1 MAPPTESTHRAELR
15 WTPSEDD
22 SRGHTIELGEQ
33 VLSAS
38 SAPHY
43 KGDPAKADPEEML
56 IGALSSCHMLWF
68 VALARA
74 KRLGLT
80 AYEDD
85 AGGILDGTRFTGAI
99 LRPKASFDD
108 DTDAETIHA
117 LHHEAH
123 ERCFI
128 SNSVNFPVE
137 IEPRGLD

>member
-1 MAPPTESTHRAELR
+1 MAPPTESTHRARLR
-15 WTPSEDD
+15 WTPGEDD
-22 SRGHTIELGEQ
+22 SRAHTIELGEQ

-38 SAPHY
+38 GAPQY

-74 KRLGLT
+74 KGLGLT

-99 LRPKASFDD
+99 LRPKADFDD

>member
-1 MAPPTESTHRAELR
+1 MESTHRARLR
-15 WTPSEDD
+15 WTPSEED
-22 SRGHTIELGEQ
+22 SRAHTIELGEQ
-33 VLSAS
+33 ALSAS
-38 SAPHY
+38 SAPEY

-74 KRLGLT
+74 KRLSLT

-85 AGGILDGTRFTGAI
+85 AEGTMDGTRFTGAV
-99 LRPKASFDD
+99 LRPLVEFDD
-108 DTDAETIHA
+108 GTDAETIRE
-117 LHHEAH
+117 LHHKAH

-137 IEPRGLD
+137 VEPQGLD

>member
-1 MAPPTESTHRAELR
+1 MATQTSTHRARLR
-15 WTPSEDD
+15 WAPTEGD
-22 SRGHTIELGEQ
+22 SRAHEIELGEQ

-56 IGALSSCHMLWF
+56 IGSLSSCHMLWF

-74 KRLGLT
+74 KRLRLT

-85 AGGILDGTRFTGAI
+85 AGGILDGRRFIGAI
-99 LRPKASFDD
+99 LRPRVEFDD
-108 DTDAETIHA
+108 DTDAETIRA
-117 LHHEAH
+117 LHHKAH

-137 IEPRGLD
+137 IEPQGLD

>member
-1 MAPPTESTHRAELR
+1 MVDAITSTHRARLR
-15 WTPSEDD
+15 WTPGEED
-22 SRGHTIELGEQ
+22 RRAHTIELGEQ
-33 VLSAS
+33 VLMAS

-43 KGDPAKADPEEML
+43 RGDPAKADPEEML

-74 KRLGLT
+74 KRLSLI

-85 AGGILDGTRFTGAI
+85 AGGVLDGKRFTGAI

-108 DTDAETIHA
+108 GTDAETIRD
-117 LHHEAH
+117 LHHQAH

-137 IEPRGLD
+137 VEPQGLS

>member
-1 MAPPTESTHRAELR
+1 MESTHRARLR
-15 WTPSEDD
+15 WTPGEED
-22 SRGHTIELGEQ
+22 SRAHTIELGEQ

-38 SAPHY
+38 SAPEY

-56 IGALSSCHMLWF
+56 VGSLSSCHMLWF

-74 KRLGLT
+74 KRLSLT

-85 AGGILDGTRFTGAI
+85 AEGMLDGTRFTHAV
-99 LRPKASFDD
+99 LRPRVEFDD
-108 DTDAETIHA
+108 GTDAETIRD
-117 LHHEAH
+117 LHHKAH

-137 IEPRGLD
+137 VEPRGLD

>member
-1 MAPPTESTHRAELR
+1 M
-15 WTPSEDD
+15 
-22 SRGHTIELGEQ
+22 
-33 VLSAS
+33 LSAS
-38 SAPHY
+38 SAPEY

-74 KRLGLT
+74 KRLSLA

-85 AGGILDGTRFTGAI
+85 AGGILDGTRFIGAI
-99 LRPKASFDD
+99 LRPRVEFDD
-108 DTDAETIHA
+108 GTDAETIRD
-117 LHHEAH
+117 LHHKAH

-137 IEPRGLD
+137 VEPQGLD

>member
-1 MAPPTESTHRAELR
+1 MEPSTQSTHRARLK

-22 SRGHTIELGEQ
+22 RRSHTIELGEQ

-38 SAPHY
+38 SAVHY

-56 IGALSSCHMLWF
+56 IGSLSSCHMLWF
-68 VALARA
+68 VGLARA
-74 KRLGLT
+74 KRLSLT

-85 AGGILDGTRFTGAI
+85 AGGILDGTKFIGAI
-99 LRPKASFDD
+99 LRPLATFDD
-108 DTDAETIHA
+108 DTDAETIRA

-137 IEPRGLD
+137 IEPQGLG

>member
-1 MAPPTESTHRAELR
+1 MAPETESTHRARLK
-15 WTPSEDD
+15 WTPGEDD
-22 SRGHTIELGEQ
+22 PRAHTIELGEQ

-74 KRLGLT
+74 KRLSLT

-85 AGGILDGTRFTGAI
+85 AGGVLDGSRFIGAI
-99 LRPKASFDD
+99 LRPKAVFDD
-108 DTDAETIHA
+108 DTDAETIRG

>member
-1 MAPPTESTHRAELR
+1 MR
-15 WTPSEDD
+15 WTPGEED
-22 SRGHTIELGEQ
+22 SRAHTIELGEQ

-74 KRLGLT
+74 KRLSLT

-99 LRPKASFDD
+99 LRPRVEFDD
-108 DTDAETIHA
+108 GTDAETIRD